1 MKANPDYR
9 DKKDYKK
16 SIQIHYN
23 EIANFFKEEFTGK
36 DVPNECITQLLQNPE
51 LNDTPI
57 SFLRYKKQFILF
69 LPSPFY

>member
-23 EIANFFKEEFTGK
+23 EIANLFKEEFTGK
-36 DVPNECITQLLQNPE
+36 EVPNECMYHSTF
-51 LNDTPI
+51 
-57 SFLRYKKQFILF
+57 SK
-69 LPSPFY
+69 S

>member
-57 SFLRYKKQFILF
+57 FYTLRKK
-69 LPSPFY
+69 